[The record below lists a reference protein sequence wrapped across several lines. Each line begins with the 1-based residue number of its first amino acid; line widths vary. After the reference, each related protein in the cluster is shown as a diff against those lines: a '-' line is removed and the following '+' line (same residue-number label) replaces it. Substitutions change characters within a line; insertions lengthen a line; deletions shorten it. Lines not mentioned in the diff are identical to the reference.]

1 MEGWYSD
8 SYSGYL
14 YINNEAFYF
23 SMRDTFCSE
32 TECEIE
38 RLQSED
44 LKQGDDW
51 YTELSYSQENTIK

>member
-1 MEGWYSD
+1 
-8 SYSGYL
+8 
-14 YINNEAFYF
+14 
-23 SMRDTFCSE
+23 MRDTFCSE